1 MLKDEIQKQMHSS
14 LKKGESFKV
23 NTLRYILSQ
32 IKYAEINKQADLNK
46 EEAES
51 LLAKEIKKRRE
62 SIELFRKGG
71 RNELAEAEE
80 NEIKIISEY
89 LPPQLTD
96 EQLSVIIDRV
106 IEKSGD
112 VKNPGKIIGLTVKE
126 VSAGADPA
134 NIARIVNDK
143 LSKSPKEP
151 SFAKASANAKATADK
166 SEGKPSKK
174 SSKICAIAIK
184 LKPRSYFFLVFEI
197 FFTVFLCQN
206 IFLSADKN
214 TGEYIRYD
222 CSANQNN

>member
-80 NEIKIISEY
+80 NEINIISEY

-143 LSKSPKEP
+143 LSKSP
-151 SFAKASANAKATADK
+151 N
-166 SEGKPSKK
+166 
-174 SSKICAIAIK
+174 
-184 LKPRSYFFLVFEI
+184 
-197 FFTVFLCQN
+197 
-206 IFLSADKN
+206 
-214 TGEYIRYD
+214 
-222 CSANQNN
+222 